1 MVLKTYEKP
10 EIDML
15 EFLTKEDILTES
27 KEPEGSESSADTVYG
42 TVDGGGL

>member
-10 EIDML
+10 EIELL

-27 KEPEGSESSADTVYG
+27 KEPVESESSADTVYS

>member
-1 MVLKTYEKP
+1 MLKTYEKP

-27 KEPEGSESSADTVYG
+27 KEPEESESSADTVYT

>member
-1 MVLKTYEKP
+1 MLKTYEMP
-10 EIDML
+10 EIEIL

-27 KEPEGSESSADTVYG
+27 KNPEESDSAADTVYG